1 MRRILCTIQQ
11 GSLTS
16 SQFRA
21 AERALG
27 ESYRESL
34 GTGYRTVVV
43 WCEIPRGQSYTENKP
58 STMSWVLAETDD
70 GLDPTRREHAMR
82 AMSQAWNSITGAG
95 PNDLML
101 ALVDSALFSR
111 YLDLNRARIR
121 PAARP
126 VFLLRT
132 LTHLV
137 ASRLTRG
144 HLAIAA
150 NHPGS

>member
-27 ESYRESL
+27 EAYRQSL
-34 GTGYRTVVV
+34 GSTDRTVVV
-43 WCEIPRGQSYTENKP
+43 WCEIPKGQSYTENRP

-70 GLDPTRREHAMR
+70 GLDATRRENAMR
-82 AMSQAWNSITGAG
+82 AMSRSWNAITGAG

-111 YLDLNRARIR
+111 YLELNRARIR
-121 PAARP
+121 PTARP
-126 VFLLRT
+126 MFLLRT

-137 ASRLTRG
+137 TSRLTRG
-144 HLAIAA
+144 HLVIAA
-150 NHPGS
+150 NQHGS